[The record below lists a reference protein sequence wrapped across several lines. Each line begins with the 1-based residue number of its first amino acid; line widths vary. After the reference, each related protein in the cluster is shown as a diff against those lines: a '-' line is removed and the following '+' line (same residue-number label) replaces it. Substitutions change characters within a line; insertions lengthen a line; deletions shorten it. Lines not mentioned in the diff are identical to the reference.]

1 MKSTQTQ
8 VNSTPP
14 TMDLKNYSS
23 VQSMFN
29 LFERKPKIFEKPS
42 RTEPD
47 LALTIREILSKHSSV
62 RQLPIMKDPIYD
74 EGLSNLGIQKKTLDL
89 TDLANLRE
97 ANEAKIN
104 ALNASLETSRKLKNQ
119 IEFDDRVGKEV
130 QRRIDAEKEKAAKEA
145 AKH

>member
-1 MKSTQTQ
+1 
-8 VNSTPP
+8 
-14 TMDLKNYSS
+14 
-23 VQSMFN
+23 
-29 LFERKPKIFEKPS
+29 
-42 RTEPD
+42 
-47 LALTIREILSKHSSV
+47 
-62 RQLPIMKDPIYD
+62 MKDPIYD